1 MSKWY
6 VTIDKQS
13 SYIDE
18 PDECVWTVSR
28 DPNTTGWCTDSGYSG
43 YGLTKADAEELAN
56 AANEIERMRDALRR
70 ISHAPHGKMYCAD
83 GHEEAVLIARAAIEE
98 EASND

>member
-98 EASND
+98 EASHD